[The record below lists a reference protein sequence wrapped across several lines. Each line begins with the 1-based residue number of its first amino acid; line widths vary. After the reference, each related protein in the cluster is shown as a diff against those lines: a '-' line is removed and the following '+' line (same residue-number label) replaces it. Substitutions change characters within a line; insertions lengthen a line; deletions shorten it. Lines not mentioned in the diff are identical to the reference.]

1 MALASSILKDKAP
14 WLSEV
19 RPKLPAQLGRICDPS
34 LEKDPNSRF
43 QTVREVQT
51 QLQVLRREP
60 AREVI
65 GVDSSPPVA
74 YAGRMK
80 WIAAE
85 IAMLLVLVLAGY
97 LGWMGFFPS
106 GPDTTSQDGAAR
118 KMITVLSF
126 ENLGIPEKLYFVD
139 VITEEITSRMAG
151 LPHQCHDVRRGT
163 DPIGTNREESRG
175 RLCARGTA
183 PYVTLRR
190 QGFSG
195 ARSANHSRAE
205 QPR

>member
-1 MALASSILKDKAP
+1 
-14 WLSEV
+14 
-19 RPKLPAQLGRICDPS
+19 
-34 LEKDPNSRF
+34 
-43 QTVREVQT
+43 
-51 QLQVLRREP
+51 
-60 AREVI
+60 
-65 GVDSSPPVA
+65 
-74 YAGRMK
+74 MK

-151 LPHQCHDVRRGT
+151 LEGLGV
-163 DPIGTNREESRG
+163 ISRTS
-175 RLCARGTA
+175 AMM
-183 PYVTLRR
+183 YE
-190 QGFSG
+190 G
-195 ARSANHSRAE
+195 ARIPLAQIGKKVGVGYVLE
-205 QPR
+205 GPPPT